1 MVFIRLRRFTEI
13 KLHWKYQL
21 MKIVWLLVF
30 ALCHIHDVDTVQQ
43 QEVYLI
49 IIIQLNYFSTWQH
62 SLRTNSNVITGLRL
76 ILSAAD
82 DPKIAAYLKKQTK
95 DDQILLIDCS
105 GGQYKI
111 VPLLQLFDIQAP
123 KFKTKTKNNHT

>member
-1 MVFIRLRRFTEI
+1 M
-13 KLHWKYQL
+13 
-21 MKIVWLLVF
+21 
-30 ALCHIHDVDTVQQ
+30 
-43 QEVYLI
+43 
-49 IIIQLNYFSTWQH
+49 
-62 SLRTNSNVITGLRL
+62 ITGLRL

-111 VPLLQLFDIQAP
+111 VPYFTATIWYSGTKIQ
-123 KFKTKTKNNHT
+123 N

>member
-21 MKIVWLLVF
+21 MKIDWLLVF

-95 DDQILLIDCS
+95 DDQISLIDCS

-111 VPLLQLFDIQAP
+111 VPYFTATI
-123 KFKTKTKNNHT
+123 

>member
-1 MVFIRLRRFTEI
+1 M
-13 KLHWKYQL
+13 
-21 MKIVWLLVF
+21 
-30 ALCHIHDVDTVQQ
+30 
-43 QEVYLI
+43 
-49 IIIQLNYFSTWQH
+49 
-62 SLRTNSNVITGLRL
+62 ITGLRL

-111 VPLLQLFDIQAP
+111 VPYFTATIWYSDTKIQ
-123 KFKTKTKNNHT
+123 N